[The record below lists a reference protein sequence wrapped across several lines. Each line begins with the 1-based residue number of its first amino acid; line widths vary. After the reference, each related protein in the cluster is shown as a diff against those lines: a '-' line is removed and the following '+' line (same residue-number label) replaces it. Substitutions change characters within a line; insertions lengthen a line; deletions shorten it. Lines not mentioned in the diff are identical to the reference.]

1 MGVGGSCKAG
11 TITLDALIALNDE
24 MAALVRAGVPL
35 EYGLETLGGDLPGQP
50 GRLAQLLV
58 TRMNSG
64 ESLSKILTED
74 EKTFPAVWRAVVEA
88 GIRSGHLAAAL
99 ESLSATARRISDL
112 RKTVGAGMVYPI
124 VVVSLAYL
132 LFLVLLLHLVPGM
145 LRIQSDL
152 TGHADRAFAV
162 LSGIGDA
169 AVWWAIPLPLVVA
182 VLGGLWWSRSGRAI
196 WAWRGKGQGWRSG
209 RHGGF
214 RGTVQMSRLATFSEV
229 MALLIKEQVP
239 LDESL
244 ILAADASGDRSIARA
259 VGEVTERIRRGE
271 HFQKREDL
279 PEGMPPLLGWLLMSG
294 DRQQDLS
301 AALSR
306 SAAVYRSRAARK
318 AMWTAIYL
326 PMWLTAFAGGA
337 ATLVCGLITFAPLLR
352 LFYQLSVPL
361 GN

>member
-1 MGVGGSCKAG
+1 MGVGGSSKAG

-35 EYGLETLGGDLPGQP
+35 EYGLEALGGDLPGQP

-64 ESLSKILTED
+64 ESLSKILAED
-74 EKTFPAVWRAVVEA
+74 EKTFPPVWRAVVEA

-99 ESLSATARRISDL
+99 ESLSVTARRISDL

-124 VVVSLAYL
+124 VVVSLAYV
-132 LFLVLLLHLVPGM
+132 LFLSLLLHLLPLM
-145 LRIQSDL
+145 LRIQFDL
-152 TGHADRAFAV
+152 TGHADRAFAM
-162 LSGIGDA
+162 LRGLGDA

-196 WAWRGKGQGWRSG
+196 WAWRGKGQDWRSG
-209 RHGGF
+209 RYGF
-214 RGTVQMSRLATFSEV
+214 RGTIQMSRLATFSEV

-259 VGEVTERIRRGE
+259 AGEVAKRLRRGE

-294 DRQQDLS
+294 DRQQNLS

-318 AMWTAIYL
+318 AVWTAIYL
-326 PMWLTAFAGGA
+326 PMWLTVFAGGA
-337 ATLVCGLITFAPLLR
+337 ATLVCGIITFAPLLR